1 MKKTITDF
9 AEAVRTETVKKLG
22 REYKVTIETKSKN
35 NKVVYTGLHI
45 RKKGMESEPLV
56 YLDDYFRQYQ
66 NGNMTISE
74 AAECVVSASRKKGP
88 SVDMKQ
94 FLEYE
99 KIKDSIVYRLVNTE
113 MNRELLDDL
122 PHIEYLDL
130 SVVFCCL
137 VMEKGKSHAFIWIH
151 NVHLKLWDV
160 TVEELYRTAAEN
172 TQRLEKPELMDM
184 EEVLYDVLKE
194 EGTSL
199 NDSAGYK
206 KEKSDRKYDA
216 EYREEEPDENIDAAY
231 PEKCSSTVPVYV
243 LSNTERLEGAACMLY
258 PDLLRRI
265 ADRMDSSYYIIPSS
279 IHELLLIPTAGFT
292 DRDEMKAMIREVND
306 TQVKPEERLSYSLYG
321 YDKKENKIEILC

>member
-22 REYKVTIETKSKN
+22 GEYQVTIETKNKN
-35 NKVVYTGLHI
+35 NKVVYTRLHI

-66 NGNMTISE
+66 SGNMTITE

-88 SVDMKQ
+88 SVDINQ
-94 FLEYE
+94 FLDYE

-113 MNRELLDDL
+113 MNRELLEDL
-122 PHIEYLDL
+122 PYIEYLDL

-137 VMEKGKSHAFIWIH
+137 VMEEEKDHAFIWIH

-172 TQRLEKPELMDM
+172 TQRIEKPVIMDI
-184 EEVLYDVLKE
+184 EEVIYDILKE
-194 EGTSL
+194 
-199 NDSAGYK
+199 NDR
-206 KEKSDRKYDA
+206 D
-216 EYREEEPDENIDAAY
+216 
-231 PEKCSSTVPVYV
+231 KCSSTVAAYV
-243 LSNTERLEGAACMLY
+243 LSNTERIEGAACMLY

-265 ADRMDSSYYIIPSS
+265 ADALKSSYYIIPSS

-292 DRDEMKAMIREVND
+292 ERDEIKAMICDVND
-306 TQVKPEERLSYSLYG
+306 TQVKPEERLSYSLYA
-321 YDKKENKIEILC
+321 YNKKENEVEILC